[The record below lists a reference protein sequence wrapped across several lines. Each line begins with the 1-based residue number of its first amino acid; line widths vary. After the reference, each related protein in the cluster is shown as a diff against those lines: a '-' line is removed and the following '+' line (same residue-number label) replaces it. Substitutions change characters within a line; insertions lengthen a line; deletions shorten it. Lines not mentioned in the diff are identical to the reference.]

1 MERGVRGLG
10 GEAGHAVWQHRVCTH
25 RGGGGTLHGIA
36 NTRPSARTS
45 RVRCR
50 PMPFSLCAG
59 RRSSPRNDINTDS
72 CRHTH
77 THSTHSTH
85 TANTGPHLTK
95 RGEGGGL
102 GGTTSRA
109 DLRGV

>member
-1 MERGVRGLG
+1 MQCGSTGC
-10 GEAGHAVWQHRVCTH
+10 AHT
-25 RGGGGTLHGIA
+25 GGGGTLHGIA
-36 NTRPSARTS
+36 NTRAQRTHLPCPLQTHEFQL
-45 RVRCR
+45 VRR
-50 PMPFSLCAG
+50 AQVVPEKRHQHRQLP
-59 RRSSPRNDINTDS
+59 T
-72 CRHTH
+72 HTH
-77 THSTHSTH
+77 THTHSTH

>member
-25 RGGGGTLHGIA
+25 RGGGAHCMALPTPG
-36 NTRPSARTS
+36 PSARTS

-50 PMPFSLCAG
+50 PMNFSLCAG
-59 RRSSPRNDINTDS
+59 RRSSPRNAINTDS

-77 THSTHSTH
+77 THTHSTH